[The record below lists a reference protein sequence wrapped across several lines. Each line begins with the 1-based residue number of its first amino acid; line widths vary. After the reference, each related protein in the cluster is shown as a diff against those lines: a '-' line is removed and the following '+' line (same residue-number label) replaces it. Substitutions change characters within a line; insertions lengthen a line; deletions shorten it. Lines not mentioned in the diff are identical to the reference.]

1 MSVVDVARVDLS
13 GPAVLRV
20 ELVVKVD
27 PASVTTNSETVRDL
41 LDQLGTIKNTSN
53 NSQQEAAAPVQTSV

>member
-1 MSVVDVARVDLS
+1 MSVVDVAGVDLS

-27 PASVTTNSETVRDL
+27 PASVTTNSERPAGSSGEQRENDL
-41 LDQLGTIKNTSN
+41 K
-53 NSQQEAAAPVQTSV
+53 